1 MGEDKYKQKVNLKL
15 KSLPTILTS
24 L

>member
-1 MGEDKYKQKVNLKL
+1 MGEDEYKQKVNLKL
-15 KSLPTILTS
+15 KSLPTTLTS